1 MVVGE
6 ELMLIVL
13 EFLMRLS
20 CSVISVLSV
29 GRMEGRKTG
38 RLASADPL
46 TRNRS
51 SLETTRRCDP
61 RSNKNL
67 FVQCR

>member
-20 CSVISVLSV
+20 CSVFSVLSV
-29 GRMEGRKTG
+29 GRMEGG
-38 RLASADPL
+38 
-46 TRNRS
+46 
-51 SLETTRRCDP
+51 
-61 RSNKNL
+61 
-67 FVQCR
+67 